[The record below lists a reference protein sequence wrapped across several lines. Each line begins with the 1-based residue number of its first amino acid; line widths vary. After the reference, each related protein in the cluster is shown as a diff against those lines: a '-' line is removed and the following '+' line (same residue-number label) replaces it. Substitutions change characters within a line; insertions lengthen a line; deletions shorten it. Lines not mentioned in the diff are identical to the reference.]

1 MPSNPARK
9 NHVRGATRSRGRP
22 TQEDAASNEQRLLSI
37 ALREFLRHGYGGTSM
52 SQIVKA
58 AQVSKTTLYSRYASK
73 DALFRA
79 IVQQQ
84 IGEMA
89 PESALHV
96 GARQPDLKQGLIA
109 YANRMLELS
118 LQGDML
124 EVNRLIFSES
134 ARFPELGAAA
144 GERTDLGIKRIA
156 EFVRACAASDG
167 IPCKNPQAVAE
178 IFILMVRGWYVNV
191 MLTNTTVTPSQ
202 RSAWVERAVNT
213 LLSARHEW

>member
-1 MPSNPARK
+1 MPSTPARK
-9 NHVRGATRSRGRP
+9 NPKPGVTRGRGRP

-52 SQIVKA
+52 AQIVKA
-58 AQVSKTTLYSRYASK
+58 ARVSKTTLYSRFASK
-73 DALFRA
+73 EALFRA
-79 IVQQQ
+79 ILQQQ

-89 PESALHV
+89 PESALV
-96 GARQPDLKQGLIA
+96 SDAGQPDLKSGLTD

-124 EVNRLIFSES
+124 EINRLMYSES

-156 EFVRACAASDG
+156 EFVKRCAASDG
-167 IPCKNPQAVAE
+167 IPCENPKAVAE
-178 IFILMVRGWYVNV
+178 VFILMVRGWYVNV
-191 MLTNTTVTPSQ
+191 MLTNRKVTPAQ
-202 RSAWVERAVNT
+202 RGAWVQRAVHALVSSRND
-213 LLSARHEW
+213 W